1 MESLRKLRARR
12 MHTIRSLSAAAGVAQ
27 KTIVD
32 AEAGRIAP
40 QFETMRKIA
49 SALGVETTDVAEFV
63 AAIEARG
70 KAAA

>member
-1 MESLRKLRARR
+1 MDTLRELRARR

-27 KTIVD
+27 KTILDV
-32 AEAGRIAP
+32 EAGRIVP
-40 QFETMRKIA
+40 QFGTMRKLA
-49 SALGVETTDVAEFV
+49 AALDVEPTAVAEFA

>member
-1 MESLRKLRARR
+1 MELLRELRARR

-32 AEAGRIAP
+32 AEAGRITP
-40 QFETMRKIA
+40 QFGTMRKIA
-49 SALGVETTDVAEFV
+49 AALGVEAIDIAEFV

>member
-1 MESLRKLRARR
+1 VETVRGLRARR

-32 AEAGRIAP
+32 IEAGRLTP
-40 QFETMRKIA
+40 QFGTMRKIA
-49 SALGVETTDVAEFV
+49 AALGVEPTEVAEFV
-63 AAIEARG
+63 TAIEARG